1 MKMVDVDDLF
11 ISTEVGIYIA
21 PWNLLKNDDLF
32 LDGEDYQVLFMHI
45 SLPWSLYQ
53 AQVLW

>member
-1 MKMVDVDDLF
+1 MIFLLV
-11 ISTEVGIYIA
+11 TEVGIYIA

-32 LDGEDYQVLFMHI
+32 LDREDYQVLFMHI